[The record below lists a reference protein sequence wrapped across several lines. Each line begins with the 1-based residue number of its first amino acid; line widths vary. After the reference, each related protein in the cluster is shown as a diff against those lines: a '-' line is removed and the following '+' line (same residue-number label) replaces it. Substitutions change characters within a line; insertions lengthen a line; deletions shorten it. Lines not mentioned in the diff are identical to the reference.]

1 MDKKMNIIKS
11 KIVGGINGL
20 DDISLK
26 KLVDSSLNFI
36 CVCDKDSVITYVN
49 QSGIKIMK
57 IGSSKDIL
65 GKSLYE
71 FLHDDYRDFILTG
84 INDLLESDDILPLR
98 FIDASGGAI
107 DADASFTE
115 LNAGKDLTYKVEFRD
130 ITARNNAV
138 SALRKSID
146 TLEQRVE
153 ERTCELQE
161 EVSVRRQAEEKMRHM
176 ASHDDLTKLP
186 NRALMFDRL
195 DVSIRRSH
203 REKRL
208 CAVAFIDLDG
218 FKAVNDT
225 MGHEAGDRLLC
236 AVADGLLQCVR
247 ETDTVARIGGD
258 EFVLVLPDLHTREN
272 AEMVAKRVIEI
283 LSQPIDVGNGK
294 AAIGA
299 SIGISIFPEDNKDP
313 EVLLKLA
320 DEAMYKVKGKG
331 KNDFAFAK

>member
-1 MDKKMNIIKS
+1 MQIAKGS
-11 KIVGGINGL
+11 TVGGLDGL
-20 DDISLK
+20 DDALLR
-26 KLVDSSLNFI
+26 KLVNSSLNFI
-36 CVCDKDSVITYVN
+36 CVCNKDSVITYVN
-49 QSGIKIMK
+49 QSGVKIIKAN
-57 IGSSKDIL
+57 SAEDIL

-71 FLHDDYRDFILTG
+71 FLHDDYKDFILTG
-84 INDLLESDDILPLR
+84 IHDLLESDEILPVR
-98 FIDASGGAI
+98 FIDAAGGAI

-115 LNAGKDLTYKVEFRD
+115 LSTGKGLAYKVEVRD

-153 ERTCELQE
+153 ERTYELQE

-186 NRALMFDRL
+186 NRALMLDRL
-195 DVSIRRSH
+195 DVSVRRSH
-203 REKRL
+203 REERL

-236 AVADGLLQCVR
+236 AVAEGLLQCVR

-272 AEMVAKRVIEI
+272 AEIVAERVIEI
-283 LSQPIDVGNGK
+283 LSQPIDVGSGN

-299 SIGISIFPEDNKDP
+299 SIGISIFPEDSKSS